1 MLGGGNIVELLGLNK
16 VKKGSTAKPTF
27 PPPDFF
33 REYFSKKSGGTGP
46 RHPDF
51 LEKYSEKSC
60 GGGNVG
66 LAVEPFL
73 TMFRPNSSAILWL
86 SNMFYPSSLS
96 RTEKTKKQK
105 LQIFLEIS
113 EICDSTK
120 GMLHEF
126 RDLA

>member
-16 VKKGSTAKPTF
+16 VKKGSTAIPTF

-33 REYFSKKSGGTGP
+33 REYFSKKSGGTGS

-66 LAVEPFL
+66 LVAEPFL
-73 TMFRPNSSAILWL
+73 TMFRRSSSAILLL
-86 SNMFYPSSLS
+86 SNKFYPSSLS
-96 RTEKTKKQK
+96 RSEKTKIQSVR
-105 LQIFLEIS
+105 IFFETS
-113 EICDSTK
+113 
-120 GMLHEF
+120 
-126 RDLA
+126 